1 MFVNT
6 EIRTGIEI
14 GTVKDEDREIA
25 VQFNGVTATFYLDN
39 QEIGTID
46 VEHFIEFLNVCMA
59 GVKSLDMLTD

>member
-46 VEHFIEFLNVCMA
+46 VEHFIEFVNVLKR
-59 GVKSLDMLTD
+59 GLESLDELE